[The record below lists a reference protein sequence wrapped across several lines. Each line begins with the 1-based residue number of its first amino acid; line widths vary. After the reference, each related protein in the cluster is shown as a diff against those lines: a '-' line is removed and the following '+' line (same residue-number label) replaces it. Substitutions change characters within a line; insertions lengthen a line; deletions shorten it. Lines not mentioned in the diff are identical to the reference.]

1 MKEETVRTGWTNV
14 LSWLYTAVVA
24 VAYVTAYVVMAF
36 GVTAV
41 DAKLGNV
48 LLALWAA
55 FGVVVLYYVVEI
67 RVYRHHRDGTP
78 KVLQRVLWFGAALLV
93 LLVIWHVAFAY
104 TAAAQFGAHAP
115 AAAFVVS
122 LVVVFVWKMNGLKD
136 H

>member
-1 MKEETVRTGWTNV
+1 LKEETVRTGWTNV

-36 GVTAV
+36 GVTAL

-67 RVYRHHRDGTP
+67 RIYRHHRDGNP
-78 KVLQRVLWFGAALLV
+78 RVLQRVLWFGATLLV

-115 AAAFVVS
+115 ATLL
-122 LVVVFVWKMNGLKD
+122 LVALIAIVIRPSNLKE